1 MPLLLN
7 EAPTAQR
14 VLVICVSTL
23 VLSIA
28 LVLRQNVNVWLTTGL
43 AAVIALAACLYVHS
57 AELKRLVVP
66 HTREVCLGIACGA
79 LMAGV
84 TQLAYPIAKAVLPG
98 LNDWVEPL
106 YGNLRQPP
114 GPYWALP
121 ILALVVVAE
130 ECVWRGLLIDMLQ
143 RCYADSQV
151 VLLSTALYAVPH
163 LCSGSWLL
171 VGVVLV
177 CGVIWSRLRVMTGSL
192 VVPLLTHLIWDLG
205 VFVLFP
211 LD

>member
-23 VLSIA
+23 VMSIA

-43 AAVIALAACLYVHS
+43 AAVIALGACLYVNG
-57 AELKRLVVP
+57 AELKRLAVP
-66 HTREVCLGIACGA
+66 HAREVCHGIAYGA
-79 LMAGV
+79 LMAGL

-98 LNDWVEPL
+98 LSDWVEPL

-121 ILALVVVAE
+121 ILVLVVVAE
-130 ECVWRGLLIDMLQ
+130 ECIWRGLLIDMLQ
-143 RCYADSQV
+143 RRYADSQV